1 MQFLL
6 MVLVPIAIASLIA
19 LGIFAYYGGFPS
31 FALATLLII
40 VIMTIFYFIAWRS
53 MLQLKK
59 VARAQTV
66 DRVIGEVTSS
76 KPKGENEE

>member
-1 MQFLL
+1 
-6 MVLVPIAIASLIA
+6 
-19 LGIFAYYGGFPS
+19 
-31 FALATLLII
+31 
-40 VIMTIFYFIAWRS
+40 MTIFYFIAWRS